1 MISLKF
7 NNWTNERMV
16 IILNLKS
23 KMNNIILIDK
33 AYEKRLWHNCFKTCI
48 LITILNI
55 RHINHTVY
63 AVNAVIKSIWKMQYY
78 YIHFPMTL
86 CFQCTVLFQISYYDC
101 LFDVY
106 TRLFHSELL
115 HPFILYKR
123 SNGSSNI
130 FFLMVHRFHS
140 SSWPSGEK
148 LKPGLPILLYTYI
161 YIYCVV
167 DI

>member
-1 MISLKF
+1 
-7 NNWTNERMV
+7 
-16 IILNLKS
+16 
-23 KMNNIILIDK
+23 
-33 AYEKRLWHNCFKTCI
+33 
-48 LITILNI
+48 
-55 RHINHTVY
+55 
-63 AVNAVIKSIWKMQYY
+63 
-78 YIHFPMTL
+78 MTL
-86 CFQCTVLFQISYYDC
+86 CFQCTVLFQIAYCDC